1 MHQKQPPPNVADS
14 VLFVFMELVGC
25 ASADKFSAPAASK
38 KQIVCFIFPFAKFIP
53 FRANPNVRPAEAGVF
68 LTMLRMQQLENH
80 MSAAEP
86 SAKVNQPATTRTKR
100 PVRPGK
106 PVAGF
111 FADRTF
117 DPANALIWFQWQWF

>member
-53 FRANPNVRPAEAGVF
+53 FQANPNVRPAVARRISQNAPG
-68 LTMLRMQQLENH
+68 
-80 MSAAEP
+80 
-86 SAKVNQPATTRTKR
+86 ATARKSRARRRAICRGQSTGAVRTKR
-100 PVRPGK
+100 AMRPGQ
-106 PVAGF
+106 PVAF
-111 FADRTF
+111 FLQTGHSIR
-117 DPANALIWFQWQWF
+117 